1 MADFEFLMD
10 RLDKANIHAPVRE
23 NEAAEV
29 TKASETTARAIY
41 AHFKKKL
48 KVAGGYSVSPHLRP
62 ENPDGS
68 SARDPYVA
76 FRRRTERMQTRKVSC
91 CFLVCL

>member
-1 MADFEFLMD
+1 MD

-23 NEAAEV
+23 TEAAEV
-29 TKASETTARAIY
+29 TRASEETARAVY
-41 AHFKKKL
+41 AFFKEKL
-48 KVAGGYSVSPHLRP
+48 VLMGGYSVSPHLAP

-76 FRRRTERMQTRKVSC
+76 FRRRTERMQTRKARNLQFAVSMWW
-91 CFLVCL
+91 LW